1 MEEFLKIKDFN
12 LKKTKVDLQ
21 ELKKFQSQEQY
32 VSIAVELLKEAA
44 RITTLL
50 AFTHPLDNLNKPR
63 KWTRNEAILSGLMVR
78 LTKLQLGII
87 DATDKQR
94 MEIAHLLFRCLAE
107 TVINLRYLL
116 IKGKES
122 EDIYEKYVQYSL
134 QEEQRLLDVIDGNV
148 QARGEEIPIEKQM
161 RKSILQSFEDSGLA
175 PSNAKRTKQKGWE
188 GTVFD
193 RADAIGMKDAYL
205 GIFGLP
211 SHVVHGNWQDL
222 LMYHIDR
229 DGQEFSPRGGWA
241 APQPEI
247 VLAAA
252 LLSCNVCEEYLHI
265 LLPQSDDRNMVSG
278 MLKDLLV
285 RVHVVIEM
293 AQQFS
298 ERHQV
303 IPRADKK

>member
-1 MEEFLKIKDFN
+1 MEEFLEIKDFN
-12 LKKTKVDLQ
+12 LEKTEVDLQ
-21 ELKKFQSQEQY
+21 GLKNFESQEQY
-32 VSIAVELLKEAA
+32 VSIGLELLKEIT
-44 RITTLL
+44 RITALL

-87 DATDKQR
+87 DATEKQR
-94 MEIAHLLFRCLAE
+94 MEIGHILFRCLAE
-107 TVINLRYLL
+107 TVINLKYLL
-116 IKGKES
+116 IKSKES
-122 EDIYEKYVQYSL
+122 ESIFDEYMQYSL

-148 QARGEEIPIEKQM
+148 QARGKEIPIEKQM
-161 RKSILQSFEDSGLA
+161 RKSILQSFEDSGLV
-175 PSNAKRTKQKGWE
+175 PSNAKRIKQKGW
-188 GTVFD
+188 GGILFD
-193 RADAIGMKDAYL
+193 RAGAIGMKDAYL

-247 VLAAA
+247 VLMAA
-252 LLSCNVCEEYLHI
+252 LLSCNECEEYLDI
-265 LLPQSDDRNMVSG
+265 LLPQSDDRDVVSRMV
-278 MLKDLLV
+278 KDLLV

-298 ERHQV
+298 ETH
-303 IPRADKK
+303 